1 MKQTGWRRKVKRT
14 VDVAVSGT
22 ALVVTSPIIAGAA
35 VGIWATMGSPVI
47 FRQDRPGQHGE
58 TIRIM
63 KFRSMRD
70 ALPHEVGP
78 DFDAARITRLG
89 KFLRESS
96 IDELPQLVNV
106 LRGDMSL
113 IGPRPLVMQYWDRYT
128 DEQRRR
134 HDVLPGLTGW
144 AQVNGRNTISWEE
157 KFAYDVWYVDNWS
170 LRLDAKILAKTL
182 LSVLTRE
189 GISSSGHAT
198 MPEFMGQQPAS

>member
-1 MKQTGWRRKVKRT
+1 MATAPVIAT
-14 VDVAVSGT
+14 AAVS
-22 ALVVTSPIIAGAA
+22 IR
-35 VGIWATMGSPVI
+35 ATMGSPVI
-47 FRQDRPGQHGE
+47 FRQNRPGQHGK

-70 ALPHEVGP
+70 ALPHEIGP
-78 DFDAARITRLG
+78 DFDAARITKLG
-89 KFLRESS
+89 AFLRDSS

-113 IGPRPLVMQYWDRYT
+113 VGPRPLVMQYWDRYT
-128 DEQRRR
+128 DEQKRR

-144 AQVNGRNTISWEE
+144 AQVNGRNTISWDE

-170 LRLDAKILAKTL
+170 LALDAKILAKTL
-182 LSVLTRE
+182 WSVVRRE

-198 MPEFMGQQPAS
+198 MPEFMGQEAVKA